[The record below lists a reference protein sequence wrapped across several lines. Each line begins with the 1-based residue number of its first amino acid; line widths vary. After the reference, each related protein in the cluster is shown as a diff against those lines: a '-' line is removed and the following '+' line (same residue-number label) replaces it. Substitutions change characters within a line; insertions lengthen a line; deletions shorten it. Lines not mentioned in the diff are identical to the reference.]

1 MQSIEKSET
10 DVSRY
15 AVLKPFEDLS
25 EVREVQVITSFPGQ
39 GEDENRTIDQTLDLG
54 WSLLSMLPIE
64 ELDRVDKEMLEKH
77 YDPEKAKMF
86 KG

>member
-1 MQSIEKSET
+1 
-10 DVSRY
+10 
-15 AVLKPFEDLS
+15 
-25 EVREVQVITSFPGQ
+25 
-39 GEDENRTIDQTLDLG
+39 
-54 WSLLSMLPIE
+54 MLPIE